1 MLGFR
6 QLSNAHESRIL
17 AFMQAVQLP
26 VLNIPFFVP
35 AFSVDPKSVSCTS
48 QILLTCFRGD
58 VCHVQNTCSVHIDK
72 QIFSPSF
79 IVILISI

>member
-26 VLNIPFFVP
+26 VLNIPFFVL
-35 AFSVDPKSVSCTS
+35 ALSVDRKYVSCPS

-58 VCHVQNTCSVHIDK
+58 VCTCLVHIDK

-79 IVILISI
+79 TVILIGI

>member
-17 AFMQAVQLP
+17 AFMQAVQFP
-26 VLNIPFFVP
+26 FLNIPFFVP
-35 AFSVDPKSVSCTS
+35 AFSVDPKYVSFTS
-48 QILLTCFRGD
+48 RILLTCFRGD
-58 VCHVQNTCSVHIDK
+58 VCTCSVHIDK